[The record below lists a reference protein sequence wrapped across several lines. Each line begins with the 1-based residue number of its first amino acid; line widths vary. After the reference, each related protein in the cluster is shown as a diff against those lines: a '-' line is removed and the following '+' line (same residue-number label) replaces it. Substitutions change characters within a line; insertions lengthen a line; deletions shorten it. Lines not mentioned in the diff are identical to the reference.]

1 MRTSDLLATIVAG
14 ALGAAV
20 GTFLVGASLVLVLPA
35 ALGVGIVTV
44 VADRSRRVSR

>member
-1 MRTSDLLATIVAG
+1 MRTSDLVATIVAG

-20 GTFLVGASLVLVLPA
+20 GTFLMGASLVLVLPA

-44 VADRSRRVSR
+44 VASRSRVSR

>member
-1 MRTSDLLATIVAG
+1 MRTYELLATIVAG

-20 GTFLVGASLVLVLPA
+20 GTLLVDASLILVLPA
-35 ALGVGIVTV
+35 AVGVGIVSV